1 MRHVR
6 SGYRHTFTWEN
17 RRSTGATI
25 GPVLAIAEVLRVVRA
40 VLSLSLIQ
48 PRSRLPVTPLRPA
61 EHYHTYGELELN
73 RKTPWFACKVLVQH
87 DCTHSKRKPCILAV
101 PEGRWWALEAKH
113 RRTHKGGTRRNARR
127 LEPLC
132 ASCTTRTPRG
142 VSRIRT
148 YDTIATQLA

>member
-1 MRHVR
+1 MR
-6 SGYRHTFTWEN
+6 
-17 RRSTGATI
+17 AK
-25 GPVLAIAEVLRVVRA
+25 AEVLRVVRA
-40 VLSLSLIQ
+40 VLTLSLMQ
-48 PRSRLPVTPLRPA
+48 PRPRLPTLSGTRPWLPTLSVTPLRPA

-87 DCTHSKRKPCILAV
+87 DCTHSQRKPCILAV

-148 YDTIATQLA
+148 YDTIATQLATIATQLA